1 MEYRFC
7 VSQPVQPVQPACGQ
21 HRQGSCLLPANKISD
36 CYKTL
41 TNALSFQ
48 GRK

>member
-7 VSQPVQPVQPACGQ
+7 VSQPVQPACGQ
-21 HRQGSCLLPANKISD
+21 HWQGSCLLPANKISGY
-36 CYKTL
+36 YKIL